1 MTRPTRLRI
10 FDDGPRPGAVNMQR
24 DAALLAAQGPG
35 DPPVLRLYRWSPPAV
50 SLGHHQRVGAF
61 DAAAIAARGYG
72 LVRRPTGGRA
82 ILHADEL
89 TYAVVGAS
97 PCPLFGASLHETY
110 ATINRALL
118 RFLTELGL
126 RPDVSAGESRAQ
138 ARGLVCFN
146 SAGQHELT
154 VAGRKLVGSAQ
165 RRVEGAFLQ
174 HGSLLTGPR
183 HAELAALLAP
193 AHGSGGAPADIL
205 ARTTDLAALLGR
217 PLPEP
222 ALAALAVRLGEAF
235 AATLGLASAWEASP
249 ALPAA

>member
-1 MTRPTRLRI
+1 MARPTRLRI

-110 ATINRALL
+110 ATINRALV

-126 RPDVSAGESRAQ
+126 RPDVSAGESRAE
-138 ARGLVCFN
+138 ARWSPTTPTARVWFPGWMPGDPPP
-146 SAGQHELT
+146 STILT
-154 VAGRKLVGSAQ
+154 TMATSNR
-165 RRVEGAFLQ
+165 
-174 HGSLLTGPR
+174 SL
-183 HAELAALLAP
+183 ECQN
-193 AHGSGGAPADIL
+193 
-205 ARTTDLAALLGR
+205 
-217 PLPEP
+217 PL
-222 ALAALAVRLGEAF
+222 
-235 AATLGLASAWEASP
+235 
-249 ALPAA
+249 